1 MEFISVTLC
10 RLFVHEGFEFGFY
23 DYTTNNPTP
32 EIQLV
37 KDCMTAWD
45 TPAGDGRKGNIRSV
59 LNVIFAS
66 DLFRGHGASHQKVKT
81 PLEFSVSAVRALRLV
96 STDSNSWVSS
106 TCESDGYGI
115 SGTNNN
121 TYPLSRMGGMGLFNK
136 PEPDGWSEFG
146 RIWLNTANLC
156 ERMRFAQHLLMPT
169 AAGTKD
175 DDYGS
180 AGQRNTSDPVGLL
193 KSRLPAASWNDA
205 AAVTD
210 FFLGLF
216 YPGEG
221 AANMGRDRQAAIDY
235 LNSNE
240 AGSGSSA
247 FSGLSGNAYDGR
259 VRSMVGFLLCLPRFQ
274 EQ

>member
-1 MEFISVTLC
+1 M
-10 RLFVHEGFEFGFY
+10 
-23 DYTTNNPTP
+23 
-32 EIQLV
+32 
-37 KDCMTAWD
+37 
-45 TPAGDGRKGNIRSV
+45 GN
-59 LNVIFAS
+59 
-66 DLFRGHGASHQKVKT
+66 
-81 PLEFSVSAVRALRLV
+81 
-96 STDSNSWVSS
+96 
-106 TCESDGYGI
+106 
-115 SGTNNN
+115 
-121 TYPLSRMGGMGLFNK
+121 MGLFNK

-156 ERMRFAQHLLMPT
+156 ERMRFSQHLLMPT
-169 AAGTKD
+169 GAGTKD

-180 AGQRNTSDPVGLL
+180 PGLKNTSDPVALL
-193 KSRLPAASWNDA
+193 KTRLPAANWNDA

-240 AGSGSSA
+240 AGTGSSA
-247 FSGLSGNAYDGR
+247 FSGLSGTAYDGR